1 MIIISFIPVTLM
13 CDSEK
18 LDASHLLGSK
28 GHWEIYM
35 LVSQFFEPAQWDSPK
50 ADLLFYQNCFHAKLR
65 IQE

>member
-28 GHWEIYM
+28 GH
-35 LVSQFFEPAQWDSPK
+35 
-50 ADLLFYQNCFHAKLR
+50 
-65 IQE
+65 